1 MAKTIKFNLMCDG
14 YPCRNIED
22 VQEHFCIEDMLEYY
36 ESGLLKRWLEVRG
49 FKDELA
55 EVEAIKATEVLQITE
70 ELIRIFE
77 ILTDEDKVK
86 EAVSLINYQKKRQA
100 ANQANEERGYQSA
113 TVISNYVSGYD
124 SIIKEMMKK
133 TTPSKV
139 VQQHI
144 NTLATDYQPLFEKNI
159 YTFFTT
165 SLQDRPLVCLNL
177 LYNEHSRKFLV
188 PKYSSIDEYSAT
200 NANAVERLDQKI
212 DKFKESKT
220 SIFRSIQPNNFPFM
234 LFNSIG
240 LETRYES
247 FKSLKSLFEGQLKV
261 AMNNSEKNKVFEKR
275 GTRCLIV
282 TAYDFNLVKI
292 NEDSNGTEDYNS
304 DNFDNVSPFQITD
317 GLTLSARNSM
327 WSTNYYYNVA
337 YFKVDD

>member
-1 MAKTIKFNLMCDG
+1 MAKTIKFNIMCDG

-55 EVEAIKATEVLQITE
+55 EVEAIKATEALQITE

-77 ILTDEDKVK
+77 ILTDEDEVK

-113 TVISNYVSGYD
+113 TVITNYVSGYE
-124 SIIKEMMKK
+124 SIVKK
-133 TTPSKV
+133 MLNKSTPSKV

-159 YTFFTT
+159 YTLFST
-165 SLQDRPLVCLNL
+165 SLQARPLVSLNL
-177 LYNEHSRKFLV
+177 IYNEHSRNFLMPDDRDYGWVEGYYEHTNRTILENLRISEINTLSELLQPAAVTPLILSLIFARQYGYCDDDVNKFFENQIILV
-188 PKYSSIDEYSAT
+188 SLDK
-200 NANAVERLDQKI
+200 ER
-212 DKFKESKT
+212 
-220 SIFRSIQPNNFPFM
+220 
-234 LFNSIG
+234 
-240 LETRYES
+240 ETT
-247 FKSLKSLFEGQLKV
+247 FEEPGV
-261 AMNNSEKNKVFEKR
+261 
-275 GTRCLIV
+275 RCL
-282 TAYDFNLVKI
+282 LL
-292 NEDSNGTEDYNS
+292 GTDDIDYARVVIS
-304 DNFDNVSPFQITD
+304 GERCSFSYLRPYPITD
-317 GLTLSARNSM
+317 GLKLYSSYRNR
-327 WSTNYYYNVA
+327 VA

>member
-100 ANQANEERGYQSA
+100 ANQVNEERGYQSA

-133 TTPSKV
+133 STPSKV

-159 YTFFTT
+159 YPLFIT
-165 SLQDRPLVCLNL
+165 SLIERPLVCLNL
-177 LYNEHSRKFLV
+177 LYNDHSRAFLA
-188 PKYSSIDEYSAT
+188 PKNYLLYADWDDKKTDLELLGEIIQYYGGWGNLRYHEVFLAVQPQQFSLLLIRTIMGKVEYRDYDQLSEIFENELHFVNYSMA
-200 NANAVERLDQKI
+200 
-212 DKFKESKT
+212 KEEHV
-220 SIFRSIQPNNFPFM
+220 
-234 LFNSIG
+234 
-240 LETRYES
+240 LEN
-247 FKSLKSLFEGQLKV
+247 KS
-261 AMNNSEKNKVFEKR
+261 
-275 GTRCLIV
+275 TRCLICCFPDADSMKYKFKGKM
-282 TAYDFNLVKI
+282 TRAYDLEPFLI
-292 NEDSNGTEDYNS
+292 TNGLHTND
-304 DNFDNVSPFQITD
+304 FDELDCRMQV
-317 GLTLSARNSM
+317 
-327 WSTNYYYNVA
+327 V